1 MNKNL
6 YKRKKEK
13 TMKTAIMKPLAI
25 VVCAILLVA
34 ATVAGTVAFLTD
46 QASVNNTFTVGSVE
60 ITLDEAKVT
69 AYGVKDGESRVDKN
83 VYKLIPGHSYLKDP
97 TIHVKAGSEN
107 CYLFFEIENGLN
119 GDATFDIKAADW
131 TQIGTSGVYYY
142 KAVAIAENDYVAF
155 TAFELSNDIN
165 VADYKDA
172 AIDVTAYA
180 VQADGFANAEAAWTA
195 TFGAPPT
202 P

>member
-60 ITLDEAKVT
+60 ITLDEANVT

-83 VYKLIPGHSYLKDP
+83 EYKLIPGHSYLKDP
-97 TIHVKAGSEN
+97 TIHVQEGSEN
-107 CYLFFEIENGLN
+107 CYIFFKIENGLN
-119 GDATFDIKAADW
+119 GDATFDIDADNW
-131 TQIGTSGVYYY
+131 TEIGTSGVYYY
-142 KAVAIAENDYVAF
+142 KAVAIAGEDYVAF
-155 TAFELSNDIN
+155 TTFKLSNNIN
-165 VADYKDA
+165 VANYENA
-172 AIDVTAYA
+172 EINVTAYA

-195 TFGAPPT
+195 TFGAPT